1 MQMQNTKLLAW
12 PMVLMLGLLST
23 GVAYAHWSQMLYI
36 KGSVAS
42 GSLDW
47 EFTEALIWDITG
59 DDYHC
64 RDNFEDPSPR
74 FWMGDKD
81 VGSSSIE
88 ITDPHT
94 ITLILTNVYPC
105 YFTMASVY
113 ARNTGTIPLIIDNII
128 IDGNLLRSF
137 PTYPIQLDLDGDGLD
152 DIEIWWKDSFGFQM
166 EPGDDSPEMS
176 FWIHVL
182 QDAPQGATGATLRF
196 TIGIV
201 AVQWNKYVQP

>member
-1 MQMQNTKLLAW
+1 
-12 PMVLMLGLLST
+12 MVLMFGLLMS
-23 GVAYAHWSQMLYI
+23 GLAYAHWEKI
-36 KGSVAS
+36 ITITGSVAT

-47 EFTEALIWDITG
+47 EFTDAFILDTTG

-64 RDNFEDPSPR
+64 RDNFEGPIPR
-74 FWMGDKD
+74 SWMGDKD

-94 ITLILTNVYPC
+94 ITITLTKVYPC

-113 ARNTGTIPLIIDNII
+113 ARNTGTIPLIIENVI
-128 IDGNLLRSF
+128 IDETVLNSF
-137 PTYPIQLDLDGDGLD
+137 PTYPIQMDLDDDGLY
-152 DIEIWWKDSFGFQM
+152 DIEIWWKDGFGTQV

-182 QDAPQGATGATLRF
+182 QDAPQGTTLNF
-196 TIGIV
+196 TIELV
-201 AVQWNKYVQP
+201 AVNWNESVQP